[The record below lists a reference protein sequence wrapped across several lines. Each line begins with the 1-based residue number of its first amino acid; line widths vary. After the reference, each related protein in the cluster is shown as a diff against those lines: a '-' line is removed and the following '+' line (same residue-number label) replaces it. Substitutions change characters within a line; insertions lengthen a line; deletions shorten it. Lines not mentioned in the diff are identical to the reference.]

1 MSNAVRLITLLA
13 ASCCWGVTVAQ
24 PARQSEDA
32 PSFVNEATLNAPVG
46 AVWKVWTSG
55 EGYKLVGV
63 ALADVDFRIGGLIR
77 SRYSAS
83 GALGDDETI
92 ENRILAYE
100 PQRMIAIRIE
110 RPPKSFPFREAW
122 KSTWTVVTLSD
133 LGNNQTHIRVAS
145 MGFGT
150 DEESMTMRRFF
161 ESGNAATLKT
171 LQSHFQSNS
180 IPNEKRKK

>member
-1 MSNAVRLITLLA
+1 MNNAIRLTILFA
-13 ASCCWGVTVAQ
+13 APWSWGVCAAQ
-24 PARQSEDA
+24 PEQHSEDA
-32 PSFVNEATLNAPVG
+32 PSFVNEATLNAPVA

-77 SRYSAS
+77 SRYSAA
-83 GALGDDETI
+83 GPLGDEETI

-122 KSTWTVVTLSD
+122 KSTWTVVTLAD
-133 LGNNQTHIRVAS
+133 LGNNRTRIRVAS
-145 MGFGT
+145 MGYGT
-150 DEESMTMRRFF
+150 DQESMAMRRFF

-171 LQSHFQSNS
+171 LQSHFESGLT
-180 IPNEKRKK
+180 PNEKGEK